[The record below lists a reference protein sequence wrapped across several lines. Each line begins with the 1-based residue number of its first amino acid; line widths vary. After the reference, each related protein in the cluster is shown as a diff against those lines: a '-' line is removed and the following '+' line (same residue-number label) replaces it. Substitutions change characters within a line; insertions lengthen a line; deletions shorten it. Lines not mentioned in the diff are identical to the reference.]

1 MKLLPKIGLLYV
13 SLALCCAAEEWHS
26 SLAPI
31 ATKQREESAKFAK
44 KAEEAVRYAR
54 DAYLVALDSAET
66 EATNKSNG
74 TAVAAI
80 GAERHAAKVD
90 ALALEPPEALPRKVI
105 PARKAFQKSLDKA
118 QDDLA
123 KELKKLNTAYLA
135 ALNQIPG
142 TAEDSTLAAQ
152 ITAEKK
158 RLLMNTTGPVGDLQA
173 DIIGTRWRSVAKP
186 EEVFTF
192 GKDGKVNGIWKY
204 STPSK
209 GEVIIVWD
217 ETASVTLTLARNGRM
232 LLKNGEPNRTLV
244 MGDGDKGN

>member
-1 MKLLPKIGLLYV
+1 MKLLPKIGFFFA
-13 SLALCCAAEEWHS
+13 SLALCCPAEEWHA
-26 SLAPI
+26 SLAPY

-90 ALALEPPEALPRKVI
+90 ALAQDPPEALPRKVI
-105 PARKAFQKSLDKA
+105 PSRKAFQKALNKA

-135 ALNQIPG
+135 ALNKIPG
-142 TAEDSTLAAQ
+142 TAEDSVLSGQ

-158 RLLMNTTGPVGDLQA
+158 RLLTDSTGPVGDLQA
-173 DIIGTRWRSVAKP
+173 DIVGTRWRTVSKP
-186 EEVFTF
+186 EEVMTF

-204 STPSK
+204 STPAK
-209 GEVIIVWD
+209 DEVIIVWD
-217 ETASVTLTLARNGRM
+217 ETASVTLKLARNGRM

-244 MGDGDKGN
+244 MGDK

>member
-1 MKLLPKIGLLYV
+1 MKLLPKIILFFA
-13 SLALCCAAEEWHS
+13 SLALCCPAEEWHAS
-26 SLAPI
+26 IASY
-31 ATKQREESAKFAK
+31 ATKQREESAKLSK
-44 KAEEAVRYAR
+44 KADDAVRYAR
-54 DAYLVALDSAET
+54 DAYLVALDGAET

-105 PARKAFQKSLDKA
+105 PARKAFQKALDKS

-135 ALNQIPG
+135 DLNKIPG
-142 TAEDSTLAAQ
+142 TAEDATLAAQ

-158 RLLMNTTGPVGDLQA
+158 RLLLNTTGPVGDLQA

-192 GKDGKVNGIWKY
+192 GKDGKVNGIWKF
-204 STPSK
+204 STPAK
-209 GEVIIVWD
+209 DEVIIVWD

-244 MGDGDKGN
+244 MGDP